1 MKFSWYSL
9 IFAILF
15 SLPTFAISA
24 SPDSLNYTPL
34 QALNMP
40 NGKPLYSSDIL
51 VYLANI
57 YTFAIA
63 MAGVLAVIKIVYAG
77 IKYMTSEAF
86 GLKTEAKKEMKAAV
100 YGLLMALGSYVFLY
114 TLNPNLVKFKLNIG
128 STNAIVGDGTEL
140 FANSYDAPVDINSD
154 GKLSKEEILAAA
166 KTNPIL
172 GQFLA
177 EGRSVADAIVAAAQF
192 IKDNPIANTELG
204 ATNNGRRA
212 CAYAVNQIIE
222 MATGV
227 PGGGGLSVDGLNTAL
242 SNSARFQYVGGD
254 LSQMQPGDVII
265 TQDKGSHTGIAGA
278 DGTILNNSSN
288 LSEKS
293 GGQIILQNSTP
304 QGWTNYFGS
313 SKIYRPV

>member
-128 STNAIVGDGTEL
+128 STNAIVGDGREL
-140 FANSYDAPVDINSD
+140 FVDVSGNVV
-154 GKLSKEEILAAA
+154 GNGTK
-166 KTNPIL
+166 
-172 GQFLA
+172 
-177 EGRSVADAIVAAAQF
+177 
-192 IKDNPIANTELG
+192 
-204 ATNNGRRA
+204 NGRW
-212 CAYAVNQIIE
+212 
-222 MATGV
+222 TG
-227 PGGGGLSVDGLNTAL
+227 
-242 SNSARFQYVGGD
+242 
-254 LSQMQPGDVII
+254 
-265 TQDKGSHTGIAGA
+265 GI
-278 DGTILNNSSN
+278 
-288 LSEKS
+288 
-293 GGQIILQNSTP
+293 
-304 QGWTNYFGS
+304 S
-313 SKIYRPV
+313 SKILGPNGEINPQLTAYSPQAKGSPIIGMEGGYESSRPGLDGQFVVRTLDDIANGTSNYITLAGDPSQYGQTYTIPSITYTDKQGVSRTLTNVQGYVHDTGSAFTTAGTSHVDIPLGRDYTDAQINRAFGK